1 MGQNG
6 VILLL
11 VFLAVAIYVSVSESK
26 RRKQKMLQ
34 RIKKSWGKTADR
46 DIRPEE
52 LEMISHYA
60 TDCHTG
66 DIPCSEKDYI
76 DDITWNDLSMDLLY
90 KRMNSCFS
98 SVGQE
103 YLYKM
108 LRLPFNN
115 IDKLKE
121 TDRLAEYF
129 AGNERDRNE
138 ILKVFY
144 SLGYTKKISTSD
156 YVGLLLDLKPGNN
169 IIHFVSVVLII
180 ISFVVTFGINPMA
193 GVFMIIAS
201 VALAIISYYSCKAK
215 IEPYFICITQ
225 VVKMVNAAKKI
236 NKLGI
241 KTLDRYCLELSTLV
255 NDMSKATKY
264 TELLASSNES
274 GSIAEI
280 LLDYIRMITH
290 VDMIVF
296 NRSVRMLGDKSE
308 EIYRLIEIL
317 GYIECTIAVAS
328 YRESLDYWCVPEFI
342 NRKDM
347 LIVKDVY
354 HPNITNAVPNSIN
367 VNKNILLTGSNAS
380 GKSTFLKTIAINAIL
395 SQSIDTSVSKEYRA
409 PVFRIYSSMSLKDN
423 LEGHDSYY
431 IVEIKALKRILDS
444 IDYDEKPVLCFVDEV
459 LRGTNTVERIAASS
473 QILKSLCGRSVLC
486 FAATHDIELTRMLDN
501 YFDNYH
507 FEEDFNQDV
516 VFNYKL
522 LKGPA
527 TTRNAIKLLKSIGY
541 DDKIIKAAD
550 DTANQF
556 LQTGNWC

>member
-46 DIRPEE
+46 DLRPEE
-52 LEMISHYA
+52 LEKISHYA
-60 TDCHTG
+60 TDCHMG

-76 DDITWNDLSMDLLY
+76 DDITWNDLSMDLVY

-108 LRLPFNN
+108 LRLPFNDT
-115 IDKLKE
+115 DKLKE
-121 TDRLAEYF
+121 TDRLARYF
-129 AGNERDRNE
+129 AENERDRNE

-156 YVGLLLDLKPGNN
+156 YVGLLLDLKPGNS
-169 IIHFVSVVLII
+169 IIHYIFVVLII
-180 ISFVVTFGINPMA
+180 ISFAVTFGINPMA
-193 GVFMIIAS
+193 GIFMIVAF
-201 VALAIISYYSCKAK
+201 VALAIITYYSCKAK

-225 VVKMVNAAKKI
+225 VVKMVNTAKKI

-241 KTLDRYCLELSTLV
+241 KALDKYCQELSTLV
-255 NDMSKATKY
+255 NDMSRATKY

-290 VDMIVF
+290 VDLIIF
-296 NRSVRMLGDKSE
+296 NRSVRMLGNKSE
-308 EIYRLIEIL
+308 EIYSLIEIL

-328 YRESLDYWCVPEFI
+328 YRESLDYWCVPEFT
-342 NRKDM
+342 NRKDS

-354 HPNITNAVPNSIN
+354 HPNITNPVSNSIS
-367 VNKNILLTGSNAS
+367 VYKNILLTGSNAS

-423 LEGHDSYY
+423 LEGNDSYY

-473 QILKSLCGRSVLC
+473 QILKNMCGRSVLC
-486 FAATHDIELTRMLDN
+486 FAATHDIELTRILDN

-550 DTANQF
+550 DTANLF

>member
-46 DIRPEE
+46 DLRPEE
-52 LEMISHYA
+52 LEKISHYA
-60 TDCHTG
+60 TDCHMG

-76 DDITWNDLSMDLLY
+76 DDITWNDLSMDLVY

-115 IDKLKE
+115 TDKLKE
-121 TDRLAEYF
+121 TDRLARYF
-129 AGNERDRNE
+129 AENERDRDE

-156 YVGLLLDLKPGNN
+156 YVGLLLDLKPGNS
-169 IIHFVSVVLII
+169 IIHYIFVVLII
-180 ISFVVTFGINPMA
+180 ISFAVTFGINPMA
-193 GVFMIIAS
+193 GIFMIIAS
-201 VALAIISYYSCKAK
+201 VALAIITYYSCKAK

-225 VVKMVNAAKKI
+225 VVKMVNTAKKI

-241 KTLDRYCLELSTLV
+241 KALDKYCQELSTLV
-255 NDMSKATKY
+255 NDMSRATKY

-290 VDMIVF
+290 VDLIIF
-296 NRSVRMLGDKSE
+296 NRSVRMLGNKSE
-308 EIYRLIEIL
+308 EIYSLIEIL

-328 YRESLDYWCVPEFI
+328 YRESLDYWCVPEFT
-342 NRKDM
+342 NRKDS

-354 HPNITNAVPNSIN
+354 HPNITNPVSNSIS
-367 VNKNILLTGSNAS
+367 VYKNILLTGSNAS

-423 LEGHDSYY
+423 LEGNDSYY

-473 QILKSLCGRSVLC
+473 QILKNMCGRSVLC
-486 FAATHDIELTRMLDN
+486 FAATHDIELTRILDN

-550 DTANQF
+550 DTANLF

>member
-76 DDITWNDLSMDLLY
+76 DDITWKDLSMDLLY

-193 GVFMIIAS
+193 
-201 VALAIISYYSCKAK
+201 
-215 IEPYFICITQ
+215 
-225 VVKMVNAAKKI
+225 VV
-236 NKLGI
+236 
-241 KTLDRYCLELSTLV
+241 
-255 NDMSKATKY
+255 
-264 TELLASSNES
+264 
-274 GSIAEI
+274 
-280 LLDYIRMITH
+280 
-290 VDMIVF
+290 
-296 NRSVRMLGDKSE
+296 
-308 EIYRLIEIL
+308 
-317 GYIECTIAVAS
+317 
-328 YRESLDYWCVPEFI
+328 
-342 NRKDM
+342 
-347 LIVKDVY
+347 
-354 HPNITNAVPNSIN
+354 
-367 VNKNILLTGSNAS
+367 
-380 GKSTFLKTIAINAIL
+380 
-395 SQSIDTSVSKEYRA
+395 
-409 PVFRIYSSMSLKDN
+409 
-423 LEGHDSYY
+423 
-431 IVEIKALKRILDS
+431 
-444 IDYDEKPVLCFVDEV
+444 
-459 LRGTNTVERIAASS
+459 
-473 QILKSLCGRSVLC
+473 
-486 FAATHDIELTRMLDN
+486 
-501 YFDNYH
+501 
-507 FEEDFNQDV
+507 
-516 VFNYKL
+516 
-522 LKGPA
+522 
-527 TTRNAIKLLKSIGY
+527 
-541 DDKIIKAAD
+541 
-550 DTANQF
+550 
-556 LQTGNWC
+556 TGNRLHARQNGLE

>member
-46 DIRPEE
+46 DLRPEE
-52 LEMISHYA
+52 LEKISHYA
-60 TDCHTG
+60 TDCHMG

-76 DDITWNDLSMDLLY
+76 DDITWNDLSMDLVY

-108 LRLPFNN
+108 LRLPFNDT
-115 IDKLKE
+115 DKLKE
-121 TDRLAEYF
+121 TDRLARYF
-129 AGNERDRNE
+129 AENERDRNE

-156 YVGLLLDLKPGNN
+156 YVGLLLDLKPGNSM
-169 IIHFVSVVLII
+169 IHYIFVALII
-180 ISFVVTFGINPMA
+180 ISFAVTFGINPTA
-193 GVFMIIAS
+193 GIFMIVAS
-201 VALAIISYYSCKAK
+201 VALAIITYYSCKAK

-225 VVKMVNAAKKI
+225 VVKMVNTAKKI

-241 KTLDRYCLELSTLV
+241 KALDKYCQELSTLV
-255 NDMSKATKY
+255 NDMSRATKY

-290 VDMIVF
+290 VDLIIF
-296 NRSVRMLGDKSE
+296 NRSVRMLGNKSE

-328 YRESLDYWCVPEFI
+328 YRESLDYWCVPEFT
-342 NRKDM
+342 NRKDS

-354 HPNITNAVPNSIN
+354 HPNITNPVSNSIS
-367 VNKNILLTGSNAS
+367 VYKNILLTGSNAS

-423 LEGHDSYY
+423 LEGNDSYY

-473 QILKSLCGRSVLC
+473 QILKNMCGRSVLC
-486 FAATHDIELTRMLDN
+486 FAATHDIELTRILDN

-550 DTANQF
+550 DTANLF

>member
-46 DIRPEE
+46 DLRPEE
-52 LEMISHYA
+52 LEKISHYA
-60 TDCHTG
+60 TDCHMG

-76 DDITWNDLSMDLLY
+76 DDITWNDLSMDLVY

-115 IDKLKE
+115 TDKLKE
-121 TDRLAEYF
+121 TDRLARYF
-129 AGNERDRNE
+129 AENERDRDE

-156 YVGLLLDLKPGNN
+156 YVGLLLDLKPGNS
-169 IIHFVSVVLII
+169 IIHYIFVVLII
-180 ISFVVTFGINPMA
+180 ISFAVTFGINPMA
-193 GVFMIIAS
+193 GIFMIVAF
-201 VALAIISYYSCKAK
+201 VALAIITYYSCKAK

-225 VVKMVNAAKKI
+225 VVKMVNTAKKI

-241 KTLDRYCLELSTLV
+241 KALDKYCQELSTLV
-255 NDMSKATKY
+255 NDMSRATKY

-290 VDMIVF
+290 VDLIIF
-296 NRSVRMLGDKSE
+296 NRSVRMLGNKSE
-308 EIYRLIEIL
+308 EIYSLIEIL

-328 YRESLDYWCVPEFI
+328 YRESLDYWCVPEFT
-342 NRKDM
+342 NRKDS

-354 HPNITNAVPNSIN
+354 HPNITNPVSNSIS
-367 VNKNILLTGSNAS
+367 VYKNILLTGSNAS

-423 LEGHDSYY
+423 LEGNDSYY

-473 QILKSLCGRSVLC
+473 QILKNMCGRSVLC
-486 FAATHDIELTRMLDN
+486 FAATHDIELTRILDN

-550 DTANQF
+550 DTANLF

>member
-46 DIRPEE
+46 DLRPEE
-52 LEMISHYA
+52 LEKISHYA
-60 TDCHTG
+60 TDCHMG

-76 DDITWNDLSMDLLY
+76 DDITWNDLSMDLVY

-108 LRLPFNN
+108 LRLPFNDT
-115 IDKLKE
+115 DKLKE
-121 TDRLAEYF
+121 TDRLARYF
-129 AGNERDRNE
+129 AENERDRNE

-156 YVGLLLDLKPGNN
+156 YVGLLLDLKPGNSM
-169 IIHFVSVVLII
+169 IHYIFVALII
-180 ISFVVTFGINPMA
+180 ISFAVTFGINPTA
-193 GVFMIIAS
+193 GIFMIVAS
-201 VALAIISYYSCKAK
+201 VALAIITYYSCKAK

-225 VVKMVNAAKKI
+225 VVKMVNTAKKI

-241 KTLDRYCLELSTLV
+241 KALDKYCQELSTLV
-255 NDMSKATKY
+255 NDMSRATKY

-290 VDMIVF
+290 VDLIIF
-296 NRSVRMLGDKSE
+296 NRSVRMLGNKSE
-308 EIYRLIEIL
+308 EIYSLIEIL

-328 YRESLDYWCVPEFI
+328 YRESLDYWCVPEFT
-342 NRKDM
+342 NRKDS

-354 HPNITNAVPNSIN
+354 HPNITNPVSNSIS
-367 VNKNILLTGSNAS
+367 VYKNILLTGSNAS

-423 LEGHDSYY
+423 LEGNDSYY

-473 QILKSLCGRSVLC
+473 QILKNMCGRSVLC
-486 FAATHDIELTRMLDN
+486 FAATHDIELTRILDN

-550 DTANQF
+550 DTANLF

>member
-46 DIRPEE
+46 DLRPEE
-52 LEMISHYA
+52 LEKISHYA
-60 TDCHTG
+60 TDCHMG

-76 DDITWNDLSMDLLY
+76 DDITWNDLSMDLVY

-108 LRLPFNN
+108 LRLPFNDT
-115 IDKLKE
+115 DKLKE
-121 TDRLAEYF
+121 TDRLARYF
-129 AGNERDRNE
+129 AENERDRNE

-156 YVGLLLDLKPGNN
+156 YVGLLLDLKPGNSM
-169 IIHFVSVVLII
+169 IHYIFVVLII
-180 ISFVVTFGINPMA
+180 ISFAVTFGINPTA
-193 GVFMIIAS
+193 GIFMIVAS
-201 VALAIISYYSCKAK
+201 VALAIITYYSCKAK

-225 VVKMVNAAKKI
+225 VVKMVNTAKKI

-241 KTLDRYCLELSTLV
+241 KALDKYCQELSTLV
-255 NDMSKATKY
+255 NDMSRATKY

-290 VDMIVF
+290 VDLIIF
-296 NRSVRMLGDKSE
+296 NRSVRMLGNKSE

-328 YRESLDYWCVPEFI
+328 YRESLDYWCVPEFT
-342 NRKDM
+342 NRKDS

-354 HPNITNAVPNSIN
+354 HPNITNPVSNSIS
-367 VNKNILLTGSNAS
+367 VYKNILLTGSNAS

-423 LEGHDSYY
+423 LEGNDSYY

-473 QILKSLCGRSVLC
+473 QILKNMCGRSVLC
-486 FAATHDIELTRMLDN
+486 FAATHDIELTRILDN

-550 DTANQF
+550 DTANLF

>member
-34 RIKKSWGKTADR
+34 RIKKGWGKTSNR
-46 DIRPEE
+46 DLRPEE
-52 LEMISHYA
+52 LEKISHYA
-60 TDCHTG
+60 TDCHMG

-76 DDITWNDLSMDLLY
+76 DDITWNDLSMDLVY

-115 IDKLKE
+115 TDKLKE
-121 TDRLAEYF
+121 TDRLARYF
-129 AGNERDRNE
+129 AENERDRDE

-156 YVGLLLDLKPGNN
+156 YVGLLLDLKPGNS
-169 IIHFVSVVLII
+169 IIHYIFVVLII
-180 ISFVVTFGINPMA
+180 ISFAVTFGINPTA
-193 GVFMIIAS
+193 GIFMIVAS
-201 VALAIISYYSCKAK
+201 VALAIITYYSCKAK

-225 VVKMVNAAKKI
+225 VVKMVNTAKKI

-241 KTLDRYCLELSTLV
+241 KALEKYCQELSTLV
-255 NDMSKATKY
+255 NDMSRATKY

-290 VDMIVF
+290 VDLIIF
-296 NRSVRMLGDKSE
+296 NRSVRMLGNKSE
-308 EIYRLIEIL
+308 EIYSLIEIL

-328 YRESLDYWCVPEFI
+328 YRESLDYWCVPEFT
-342 NRKDM
+342 NRKDS

-354 HPNITNAVPNSIN
+354 HPNITNPVSNSIS
-367 VNKNILLTGSNAS
+367 VYKNILLTGSNAS

-423 LEGHDSYY
+423 LEGNDSYY

-473 QILKSLCGRSVLC
+473 QILKSMCGRSVLC
-486 FAATHDIELTRMLDN
+486 FAATHDIELTRILDN

-550 DTANQF
+550 DTANLF

>member
-46 DIRPEE
+46 DLRPEE
-52 LEMISHYA
+52 LEKISHYA
-60 TDCHTG
+60 TDCHMG

-76 DDITWNDLSMDLLY
+76 DDITWNDLSMDLVY

-108 LRLPFNN
+108 LRLPFNDT
-115 IDKLKE
+115 DKLKE
-121 TDRLAEYF
+121 TDRLARYF
-129 AGNERDRNE
+129 AENERDRNE

-156 YVGLLLDLKPGNN
+156 YVGLLLDLKPGNSM
-169 IIHFVSVVLII
+169 IHYIFVALII
-180 ISFVVTFGINPMA
+180 ISFAVTFGINPTA
-193 GVFMIIAS
+193 GIFMIVAS
-201 VALAIISYYSCKAK
+201 VALAIITYYSCKAK

-225 VVKMVNAAKKI
+225 VVKMVNTAKKI

-241 KTLDRYCLELSTLV
+241 KALDKYCQELSTLV
-255 NDMSKATKY
+255 NDMSRATKY

-290 VDMIVF
+290 VDLIIF
-296 NRSVRMLGDKSE
+296 NRSVRMLGNKSE

-328 YRESLDYWCVPEFI
+328 YRESLDYWCVPEFTH
-342 NRKDM
+342 RKDS

-354 HPNITNAVPNSIN
+354 HPNITNPVSNSIS
-367 VNKNILLTGSNAS
+367 VYKNILLTGSNAS

-423 LEGHDSYY
+423 LEGNDSYY

-473 QILKSLCGRSVLC
+473 QILKNMCGRSVLC
-486 FAATHDIELTRMLDN
+486 FAATHDIELTRILDN

-550 DTANQF
+550 DTANLF